1 MYVYTHER
9 QHLRCRSQMMC
20 NAWWTDY
27 KENKCQRPNIMV
39 DDLKAKFTLLN
50 FFLSFLLA
58 DLQKTD
64 RLPCVCVCG
73 VSLHCLHCY
82 IAVWIDVCI
91 ATYGR
96 YIANVTLLCVV
107 MFHCYIAMCCDVTL
121 LHCYCCN
128 VTLLLLWRY
137 IATLPWCDVYMAT
150 YDMVWYCIAMCV
162 TLRCVMVYTSR
173 WWYYST
179 PLRYT
184 IIFHT
189 LMYVYMLHATL
200 RSLRWLGFEP
210 STIRWQ
216 ESAPTAAPCSC
227 RETTGVSW
235 RGEKDV

>member
-121 LHCYCCN
+121 LHCYCVTLHCYCYD
-128 VTLLLLWRY
+128 VTLLHYHDVTSTWLHMIWYDIALL
-137 IATLPWCDVYMAT
+137 C
-150 YDMVWYCIAMCV
+150 VW
-162 TLRCVMVYTSR
+162 RCVV
-173 WWYYST
+173 WWCIHRVNGIIVHHYGILSYSIRLCT
-179 PLRYT
+179 CICCMRLSALCVDWVLNLQRSGGKSQ
-184 IIFHT
+184 
-189 LMYVYMLHATL
+189 LQRLHHVVVGRQL
-200 RSLRWLGFEP
+200 
-210 STIRWQ
+210 
-216 ESAPTAAPCSC
+216 
-227 RETTGVSW
+227 V
-235 RGEKDV
+235 